1 MSYGYATVRKVWNRW
16 DETDDVEVLKVR
28 LFKTESER
36 NNGINLEW
44 KKIWNDRNFMNR
56 PSDVVKFETKNE
68 YIQPKKIEY
77 SDVVKIQE
85 LSHLFVEL
93 MSWGIIQINPEE
105 DVQTQ
110 MTTWVH
116 EHFYQDRMVLKYKN
130 LVEQEKQKHSKK

>member
-36 NNGINLEW
+36 DNGINLEW
-44 KKIWNDRNFMNR
+44 KKIWNDRNFMRR
-56 PSDVVKFETKNE
+56 PSDVVKFETKDE

-110 MTTWVH
+110 MTSWIH
-116 EHFYQDRMVLKYKN
+116 GNIHHDKN
-130 LVEQEKQKHSKK
+130 IFAFKKLLEQSKQSEK